1 VGSPFFPRQKISGIG
16 LSFGETAMAKV
27 MYPFSPE
34 ELARRGRTETE
45 SKRKSW
51 VWRGFFAYSRP
62 MPRSEVKLRAE
73 SARTWLEFT
82 LREPMPARE
91 VLRLAKLEGLSEW
104 GVRRAKKHLRIKAVK
119 VGGRRQGWASTWF
132 WTAATTER

>member
-1 VGSPFFPRQKISGIG
+1 
-16 LSFGETAMAKV
+16 M
-27 MYPFSPE
+27 
-34 ELARRGRTETE
+34 
-45 SKRKSW
+45 
-51 VWRGFFAYSRP
+51 SRHL
-62 MPRSEVKLRAE
+62 VKLKAE
-73 SARTWLEFT
+73 SARVFLEFT